1 MTDYFLLYIE
11 FFKIGVFAVGG
22 GLATLPF
29 LFLMTDGRFSFIR
42 HTGWLNT
49 EQVGNFLSIAQCSPG
64 AIGVNISAQTG
75 FLYGDVSGGIVAVLG
90 LISPAIIII
99 TVIAKALLSIK
110 NNKTSIAVFSG
121 LRPAA
126 TGLLTAAA
134 LGVWRLALYNSNETS
149 YAASGDSAWHEIIRW
164 REGLVC
170 FAIFLLIAKFKGHPI
185 VYIALGAIAGIALG
199 L

>member
-1 MTDYFLLYIE
+1 MNLFLLYIE

-29 LFLMTDGRFSFIR
+29 LFLMASDRFAFIR
-42 HTGWLNT
+42 QTGWLSA
-49 EQVGNFLSIAQCSPG
+49 EQVGNFLAIAQCSPG
-64 AIGVNISAQTG
+64 AIGVNVCAQTG
-75 FLYGDVSGGIVAVLG
+75 FLYGGISGGIAAVLG

-99 TVIAKALLSIK
+99 SVIARALQSIK
-110 NNKTSIAVFSG
+110 KNRIAAAVFSG

-126 TGLLTAAA
+126 TGLLTAAG
-134 LGVWRLALYNSNETS
+134 LGVWRLALYNSVTGGN
-149 YAASGDSAWHEIIRW
+149 GAWHEIIRW
-164 REGLVC
+164 RESLLC
-170 FAIFLLIAKFKGHPI
+170 LAIFLLIVKFKGHPV

>member
-1 MTDYFLLYIE
+1 MNLFLLYIE

-29 LFLMTDGRFSFIR
+29 LFLMANDRFAFIQQ
-42 HTGWLNT
+42 TGWLST
-49 EQVGNFLSIAQCSPG
+49 EQVGNFLAIAQCSPG
-64 AIGVNISAQTG
+64 AIGVNVSAQTG
-75 FLYGDVSGGIVAVLG
+75 FMYSGVSGGIVAVLG

-99 TVIAKALLSIK
+99 SVITRALQSIK
-110 NNKTSIAVFSG
+110 KNRIAASVFSG

-126 TGLLTAAA
+126 AGLLTAAG
-134 LGVWRLALYNSNETS
+134 LGVWRLALYNGNAVNS
-149 YAASGDSAWHEIIRW
+149 AAGAAWHEIIRW

-170 FAIFLLIAKFKGHPI
+170 LAIFLLIVKFKGHPV
-185 VYIALGAIAGIALG
+185 VYIALGAIAGITLG